1 MEKRNRSRIVAPVVG
16 AVVLLS
22 GGVGPAAQAVA
33 AEGGAAGVVAAARV
47 PGVQDSRAVTAWVER
62 NADRLRTVDPAEP
75 LDDMEFLR
83 RSVGDAAI
91 VGLGEPAHRI
101 SEVTALKH
109 RSVRYLV
116 ERMGFLSVAWEGDW
130 TLGLEVDAYVRTG
143 KGDATELLNRMSPA
157 WRTRETA
164 DLLDWMRDHNAGR
177 GAADQVGFF
186 GTEYYTTWLPAYDA
200 VKRYVAQVAPGR
212 VPELGRHMKDIVP
225 TKTDAFAHA
234 QWYMNEV
241 KDKKPYIADA
251 RRVYD
256 LVKGLPHRPGDRAHS
271 LALHSA
277 RQILWFY
284 EHYDLPWEEA
294 YVSRDARAAENLRWW
309 RSYSRD
315 KVVYWAASAHS
326 AVAPDLKVTAP
337 PGPDVA
343 WPSVGSYLHRWYGR
357 GYRSIGF
364 TFDHG
369 TVGTDSGGTVTAP
382 APAPDWFERPIGQ
395 ASGFPQLAIDLR
407 GPAPAPVRE
416 WLRAPVKTRGITDTA
431 SPYDSYMTGGTL
443 EQWFDVIVHRRE
455 VTAARPL

>member
-1 MEKRNRSRIVAPVVG
+1 MEQRNKMRIVAPVIG

-22 GGVGPAAQAVA
+22 GGVGLAAQAVA
-33 AEGGAAGVVAAARV
+33 AEGGVAAAQAR
-47 PGVQDSRAVTAWVER
+47 GVQDSRAVTAWVER
-62 NADRLRTVDPAEP
+62 NADRLRTVDPAAP

-83 RSVGDAAI
+83 GSVGDAAI

-116 ERMGFLSVAWEGDW
+116 ERMGFRSVAWEGDW
-130 TLGLEVDAYVRTG
+130 TVGLEVDAYVRTG
-143 KGDATELLNRMSPA
+143 KGDVTALLNRMSPA
-157 WRTRETA
+157 WQTRETA
-164 DLLDWMRDHNAGR
+164 DLLNWMRDYNEGR
-177 GAADQVGFF
+177 RPADQVGFF
-186 GTEYYTTWLPAYDA
+186 GTEYYTTWLPAYEMVD
-200 VKRYVAQVAPGR
+200 RYVARVAPGR
-212 VPELGRHMKDIVP
+212 LPELRKYMKDIRP
-225 TKTDAFAHA
+225 KKPDAFAHA
-234 QWYMNEV
+234 TWYRTEV

-251 RRVYD
+251 RRVYE
-256 LVKGLPHRPGDRAHS
+256 LVDGLHHGGQS

-284 EHYDLPWEEA
+284 EHYDLPWDQA
-294 YVSRDARAAENLRWW
+294 YISRDARAAENLRWW

-326 AVAPDLKVTAP
+326 AVAPDLKVTVP

-343 WPSVGSYLHRWYGR
+343 WPSVGSYLHRWYGS

-369 TVGTDSGGTVTAP
+369 TVGTDADGTVTAP
-382 APAPDWFERPIGQ
+382 PPAADWFERPIGQ
-395 ASGFPQLAIDLR
+395 AKGFRQFAIDLR
-407 GPAPAPVRE
+407 NPAPAPVRE
-416 WLRAPVKTRGITDTA
+416 WLRAPVKTRGVTDA
-431 SPYDSYMTGGTL
+431 ESPHDSFMSGGTL
-443 EQWFDVIVHRRE
+443 GQWFDVIVHRHE